1 MVSSEHLQ
9 KWGAK
14 GKKNLEHEL
23 SILSKIKHRNI
34 VRLEEFVQTANN
46 YYLIFEYC
54 AGGDLREYLRSAG
67 AMNEF
72 AAQRFLY
79 QLA

>member
-23 SILSKIKHRNI
+23 SILSKIKHQNI
-34 VRLEEFVQTANN
+34 VRLEEFVQTSNN

-54 AGGDLREYLRSAG
+54 AGGDLREFLKSEG
-67 AMNEF
+67 ALPEIV
-72 AAQRFLY
+72 A
-79 QLA
+79 